1 MGGKLNMDN
10 DKIAHDLAIVW
21 VESVLNGT
29 VKPYTEGKNLT
40 SEYLAAYN
48 DALEKL
54 NENR

>member
-1 MGGKLNMDN
+1 MDN